1 MNTRLSCVILNYN
14 DAETT
19 EKLVRKISDYEI
31 LHQIIVVDNAS
42 TDDSM
47 ERLRKLESDG
57 SGNVLEMQ
65 HDQQNAQVQSAANAR
80 QSGKIRVLSAGHN
93 GGYGSGNNLGVR
105 YASEQGA
112 THVLIANP
120 DVVFSEQSLKAMLA
134 VFAHHP
140 EVGIVTTRIHDARFP
155 DLKNGWPLRSFTREL
170 LSMGPVSRR
179 LFGRTF
185 DYPDSY
191 FTSRNAVYVGA
202 VHGSMLMVD
211 SEKFLEAG
219 GYDEGIFLYEEEQ
232 VLGRRMQRAGY
243 RSVLLLNQHYNHEH
257 SISISKSVSDAMKR
271 QKLREEST
279 LYYMKHYLHINPL
292 QEQIAKLWFAGIRME
307 MRAAKIIGMKI

>member
-1 MNTRLSCVILNYN
+1 MSMQLSCVILNYN

-19 EKLVRKISDYEI
+19 EKLVKQLADYDV

-42 TDDSM
+42 TDDSL
-47 ERLRKLESDG
+47 ERLRKLESD
-57 SGNVLEMQ
+57 
-65 HDQQNAQVQSAANAR
+65 ANAS
-80 QSGKIRVLSAGHN
+80 QSCKVRVISADHN

-105 YASEQGA
+105 YAAEQGGA

-134 VFAHHP
+134 VFARHP
-140 EVGIVTTRIHDARFP
+140 EVGIVTTRIRDARFP

-170 LSMGPVSRR
+170 FSMEPVSRR
-179 LFGRTF
+179 LLGKTF

-191 FTSRNAVYVGA
+191 FTGRSAVYVGA

-211 SEKFLEAG
+211 TEKFLEAG

-232 VLGRRMQRAGY
+232 VLGRRMQNAGY
-243 RSVLLLNQHYNHEH
+243 RSVLLLNQHYDHEH
-257 SISISKSVSDAMKR
+257 STSISKSFSDAMKR
-271 QKLREEST
+271 QRLREEST
-279 LYYMKHYLHINPL
+279 LYYMKHYLHISPV
-292 QEQIAKLWFAGIRME
+292 QEQIAKMWFAVIRME
-307 MRAAKIIGMKI
+307 MQVAKLVGIKILRRNH

>member
-1 MNTRLSCVILNYN
+1 MSMQLSCVILNYN

-19 EKLVRKISDYEI
+19 EKLVMQIADYDV

-42 TDDSM
+42 TDDSL
-47 ERLRKLESDG
+47 ERLRKLESD
-57 SGNVLEMQ
+57 
-65 HDQQNAQVQSAANAR
+65 ANAS
-80 QSGKIRVLSAGHN
+80 QSCKVRVISADHN

-105 YASEQGA
+105 CGAEQGA

-134 VFAHHP
+134 IFARHP
-140 EVGIVTTRIHDARFP
+140 EVGIVTTRIRDARFP
-155 DLKNGWPLRSFTREL
+155 NLKNGWPLRSFIREL

-179 LFGRTF
+179 LLGKTF

-191 FTSRNAVYVGA
+191 FAGRSAVYVGA

-211 SEKFLEAG
+211 TEKFLEAG

-232 VLGRRMQRAGY
+232 VLGRRMQNAGY
-243 RSVLLLNQHYNHEH
+243 RSVLLLNQHYDHEH
-257 SISISKSVSDAMKR
+257 SASISKSFSDAMKR
-271 QKLREEST
+271 QRLREEST
-279 LYYMKHYLHINPL
+279 LYYMKHYLHISPL
-292 QEQIAKLWFAGIRME
+292 QEQIAKLWFAGIRLE
-307 MRAAKIIGMKI
+307 MQVAKLVGIKI

>member
-1 MNTRLSCVILNYN
+1 MSMQLSCVILNYN

-19 EKLVRKISDYEI
+19 EKLVMQIADYDV

-42 TDDSM
+42 TDDSL
-47 ERLRKLESDG
+47 ERLRKLESD
-57 SGNVLEMQ
+57 
-65 HDQQNAQVQSAANAR
+65 ANAS
-80 QSGKIRVLSAGHN
+80 QSCKVRVISADHN

-105 YASEQGA
+105 CGAEQGA

-134 VFAHHP
+134 IFARHP
-140 EVGIVTTRIHDARFP
+140 EVGIVTTRIRDARFP
-155 DLKNGWPLRSFTREL
+155 NLKNGWPLRSFIREL

-179 LFGRTF
+179 LLGKTF

-191 FTSRNAVYVGA
+191 FAGRSAVYVGA

-211 SEKFLEAG
+211 TEKFLESG

-232 VLGRRMQRAGY
+232 VLGRRMQNAGY
-243 RSVLLLNQHYNHEH
+243 RSVLLLNQHYDHEH
-257 SISISKSVSDAMKR
+257 SASISKSFSDAMKR
-271 QKLREEST
+271 QRLREEST
-279 LYYMKHYLHINPL
+279 LYYMKHYLHISPL
-292 QEQIAKLWFAGIRME
+292 QEQIAKLWFAGIRLE
-307 MRAAKIIGMKI
+307 MQVAKLVGIKI

>member
-1 MNTRLSCVILNYN
+1 MQLSCVILNYN

-19 EKLVRKISDYEI
+19 EKLVKQIAGYKV

-42 TDDSM
+42 TDDSL
-47 ERLRKLESDG
+47 EQLRKLEAELGPDAAKT
-57 SGNVLEMQ
+57 
-65 HDQQNAQVQSAANAR
+65 QQAR
-80 QSGKIRVLSAGHN
+80 QNDAGQTGKVCVISADHN

-105 YASEQGA
+105 YAVEQGGA

-120 DVVFSEQSLKAMLA
+120 DVIFSEQSLKTMLA
-134 VFAHHP
+134 VFARYP
-140 EVGIVTTRIHDARFP
+140 KAGIVTPRIHDARYP
-155 DLKNGWPLRSFTREL
+155 GLKNGWPLRSFTREL

-191 FTSRNAVYVGA
+191 FEGRNAVYVGA

-211 SEKFLEAG
+211 GEKFLEAG

-232 VLGRRMQRAGY
+232 VLGRRMQNAGY
-243 RSVLLLNQHYNHEH
+243 RSILLLNQHYGHEH
-257 SISISKSVSDAMKR
+257 STSISKSFSDAMRR
-271 QKLREEST
+271 QKIREEST
-279 LYYMKHYLHINPL
+279 LYYMKNYLHINPL
-292 QEQIAKLWFAGIRME
+292 QEQIAKLWFAGIRLE
-307 MRAAKIIGMKI
+307 MQVAKLAGIKI

>member
-1 MNTRLSCVILNYN
+1 MSMQLSCVILNYN

-19 EKLVRKISDYEI
+19 EKLVMQIADYDV

-42 TDDSM
+42 TDDSL
-47 ERLRKLESDG
+47 ERLRKLESD
-57 SGNVLEMQ
+57 
-65 HDQQNAQVQSAANAR
+65 ANAS
-80 QSGKIRVLSAGHN
+80 QSCKVHVISADHN

-105 YASEQGA
+105 CGAEQGA

-134 VFAHHP
+134 VFDRRP
-140 EVGIVTTRIHDARFP
+140 EVGIVTTRIRDARFP
-155 DLKNGWPLRSFTREL
+155 NLKNGWPLRSFMREL

-179 LFGRTF
+179 LLGKTF

-191 FTSRNAVYVGA
+191 FAGRSAVYVGA

-211 SEKFLEAG
+211 TEKFLEAG

-232 VLGRRMQRAGY
+232 VLGRRMQNAGY
-243 RSVLLLNQHYNHEH
+243 RSVLLLNQHYDHEH
-257 SISISKSVSDAMKR
+257 SASISKSFSDAMKR
-271 QKLREEST
+271 QRLREEST
-279 LYYMKHYLHINPL
+279 LYYMKHYLHISPL
-292 QEQIAKLWFAGIRME
+292 QEQIAKLWFAGIRLE
-307 MRAAKIIGMKI
+307 MQVAKLVGIKI

>member
-1 MNTRLSCVILNYN
+1 MSMQLSCVILNYN

-19 EKLVRKISDYEI
+19 EKLVKQLADYDV

-42 TDDSM
+42 TDDSL
-47 ERLRKLESDG
+47 ELLGKLEFD
-57 SGNVLEMQ
+57 
-65 HDQQNAQVQSAANAR
+65 ANAS
-80 QSGKIRVLSAGHN
+80 QSGKVRVISADHN

-105 YASEQGA
+105 YAAEQGGA

-120 DVVFSEQSLKAMLA
+120 DVLFSEQSLKAMLA
-134 VFAHHP
+134 VFSRQP
-140 EVGIVTTRIHDARFP
+140 EVGIVTARIHDARFP

-170 LSMGPVSRR
+170 FSMGPVSRR
-179 LFGRTF
+179 LFRRSF

-191 FTSRNAVYVGA
+191 FTGRSAVYVGA

-232 VLGRRMQRAGY
+232 VLGRRMQNAGY
-243 RSVLLLNQHYNHEH
+243 RSVLLLNQHYDHEH
-257 SISISKSVSDAMKR
+257 SASISKSFSDAMKR
-271 QKLREEST
+271 QRLREEST

-292 QEQIAKLWFAGIRME
+292 QEQMAKLWFAGIRLE
-307 MRAAKIIGMKI
+307 MQMAKLVGIKI

>member
-1 MNTRLSCVILNYN
+1 MSVRLNCVILNYN

-19 EKLVRKISDYEI
+19 EKLVRQITDYDV

-42 TDDSM
+42 TDDSL
-47 ERLRKLESDG
+47 EWLRKLEFD
-57 SGNVLEMQ
+57 
-65 HDQQNAQVQSAANAR
+65 ANAS
-80 QSGKIRVLSAGHN
+80 QSGKVHVISADHN

-105 YASEQGA
+105 YAADQGA

-134 VFAHHP
+134 VFARHP

-179 LFGRTF
+179 LFGKTF

-191 FTSRNAVYVGA
+191 FAGRSAVYVGA

-211 SEKFLEAG
+211 TEKFLEAG

-232 VLGRRMQRAGY
+232 ILGRRMQSAGY
-243 RSVLLLNQHYNHEH
+243 RSVLLLNQHYDHQH
-257 SISISKSVSDAMKR
+257 STSISKSFSDAMKR

-279 LYYMKHYLHINPL
+279 FYYMKHYLHISPA
-292 QEQIAKLWFAGIRME
+292 QEQIAKLWFAGIRLE
-307 MRAAKIIGMKI
+307 MQVAKLAGIQI

>member
-1 MNTRLSCVILNYN
+1 MSMQLSCVILNYN

-19 EKLVRKISDYEI
+19 EKLVMQIADYDV

-42 TDDSM
+42 TDDSL
-47 ERLRKLESDG
+47 ERLRKLESD
-57 SGNVLEMQ
+57 
-65 HDQQNAQVQSAANAR
+65 ANAS
-80 QSGKIRVLSAGHN
+80 QSCKVRVISADHN

-105 YASEQGA
+105 CGAEQGA

-134 VFAHHP
+134 VFARHP
-140 EVGIVTTRIHDARFP
+140 EVGIVTTRIRDARFP
-155 DLKNGWPLRSFTREL
+155 NLKNGWPLRSFMREL

-179 LFGRTF
+179 LLGKTF

-191 FTSRNAVYVGA
+191 FAGRSAVYVGA

-211 SEKFLEAG
+211 TEKFLEAG

-232 VLGRRMQRAGY
+232 VLGRRMQNAGY
-243 RSVLLLNQHYNHEH
+243 RSVLLLNQHYDHEH
-257 SISISKSVSDAMKR
+257 STSISKSFSDAMKR
-271 QKLREEST
+271 QRLREEST
-279 LYYMKHYLHINPL
+279 LYYMKHYLHISPL
-292 QEQIAKLWFAGIRME
+292 QEQIAKLWFAGIRLE
-307 MRAAKIIGMKI
+307 MQVAKLVGIKI

>member
-1 MNTRLSCVILNYN
+1 MSMQLSCVILNYN

-19 EKLVRKISDYEI
+19 EKLVMQIADYDV

-42 TDDSM
+42 TDDSL
-47 ERLRKLESDG
+47 ERLRKLESD
-57 SGNVLEMQ
+57 
-65 HDQQNAQVQSAANAR
+65 ANAS
-80 QSGKIRVLSAGHN
+80 QSCKVRVISADHN

-105 YASEQGA
+105 CGAEQGA

-120 DVVFSEQSLKAMLA
+120 DVVFLEQSLKAMLA
-134 VFAHHP
+134 VFARHP

-179 LFGRTF
+179 LFGRSF

-191 FTSRNAVYVGA
+191 FAGRNAVYVGA

-211 SEKFLEAG
+211 TEKFLEAG
-219 GYDEGIFLYEEEQ
+219 GYDEGVFLYEEEQ
-232 VLGRRMQRAGY
+232 ILGRRMQTAGY
-243 RSVLLLNQHYNHEH
+243 RSVLLLNQHYDHEH
-257 SISISKSVSDAMKR
+257 STSISKSFSDAMKR
-271 QKLREEST
+271 QRLREEST

-307 MRAAKIIGMKI
+307 MQVAKLAGIKI

>member
-1 MNTRLSCVILNYN
+1 MSMQLSCVILNYN

-19 EKLVRKISDYEI
+19 EKLVMQIADYDV

-42 TDDSM
+42 TDDSL
-47 ERLRKLESDG
+47 ERLRKLESD
-57 SGNVLEMQ
+57 
-65 HDQQNAQVQSAANAR
+65 ANAS
-80 QSGKIRVLSAGHN
+80 QSCKVRVISADHN

-105 YASEQGA
+105 CGAEQGA

-134 VFAHHP
+134 VFARHS
-140 EVGIVTTRIHDARFP
+140 EVGIVTTRIRDARFP
-155 DLKNGWPLRSFTREL
+155 NLKNGWPLRSFMREL

-179 LFGRTF
+179 LLGKTF
-185 DYPDSY
+185 NYPDSC
-191 FTSRNAVYVGA
+191 FAGRSAVYVGA

-211 SEKFLEAG
+211 TEKFLEAG

-232 VLGRRMQRAGY
+232 VLGRRMQNAGY
-243 RSVLLLNQHYNHEH
+243 RSVLLLNQHYDNEH
-257 SISISKSVSDAMKR
+257 STSISKSFSDAMKR
-271 QKLREEST
+271 QRLREKST
-279 LYYMKHYLHINPL
+279 LYYMRHYLHISPL

-307 MRAAKIIGMKI
+307 MQVAKLVGIKI

>member
-1 MNTRLSCVILNYN
+1 MSMQLSCVILNYN

-19 EKLVRKISDYEI
+19 EKLVMQIADYDV

-42 TDDSM
+42 TDDSL
-47 ERLRKLESDG
+47 ERLRKLESD
-57 SGNVLEMQ
+57 
-65 HDQQNAQVQSAANAR
+65 ANAS
-80 QSGKIRVLSAGHN
+80 QSCKVRVISADHN

-105 YASEQGA
+105 CGAEQGA

-134 VFAHHP
+134 VFARHS
-140 EVGIVTTRIHDARFP
+140 EVGIVTTRIRDARFP
-155 DLKNGWPLRSFTREL
+155 NLKNGWPLRSFMREL

-179 LFGRTF
+179 LLGKTF
-185 DYPDSY
+185 NYPDSC
-191 FTSRNAVYVGA
+191 FAGRSAVYVGA

-211 SEKFLEAG
+211 TEKFLEAG

-232 VLGRRMQRAGY
+232 VLGRRMQNAGY
-243 RSVLLLNQHYNHEH
+243 RSVLLLNQHYDHEH
-257 SISISKSVSDAMKR
+257 STSISKSFSDAMKR
-271 QKLREEST
+271 QRLREKST
-279 LYYMKHYLHINPL
+279 RYYMRHYLHISPL

-307 MRAAKIIGMKI
+307 MQVAKFVGIKI

>member
-1 MNTRLSCVILNYN
+1 MSVRLSCVILNYN

-19 EKLVRKISDYEI
+19 EKLVKQIVDYKV

-42 TDDSM
+42 TDNSL
-47 ERLRKLESDG
+47 ERLKKLESELRADTAG
-57 SGNVLEMQ
+57 MKQ
-65 HDQQNAQVQSAANAR
+65 DRQNAQVPAAAD
-80 QSGKIRVLSAGHN
+80 QPGKLQVLSAGHN

-105 YASEQGA
+105 YAAGEGGA
-112 THVLIANP
+112 SYVLIANP
-120 DVVFSEQSLKAMLA
+120 D
-134 VFAHHP
+134 
-140 EVGIVTTRIHDARFP
+140 VGIVTTRIHDARFP

-179 LFGRTF
+179 LFGRSF

-191 FTSRNAVYVGA
+191 FAGRNVVYVGA

-211 SEKFLEAG
+211 TEKFLEAG
-219 GYDEGIFLYEEEQ
+219 GYDEGVFLYEEEQ
-232 VLGRRMQRAGY
+232 ILGRRMQTAGY
-243 RSVLLLNQHYNHEH
+243 RSVLLLNQHYDHEH
-257 SISISKSVSDAMKR
+257 STSISKSFSDAMKR
-271 QKLREEST
+271 QRLREEST

-307 MRAAKIIGMKI
+307 MQVAKLAGIKI

>member
-1 MNTRLSCVILNYN
+1 MQLSCVILNYN

-19 EKLVRKISDYEI
+19 EKLVKQLADYDV

-42 TDDSM
+42 TDDSL
-47 ERLRKLESDG
+47 EWLRKLEYD
-57 SGNVLEMQ
+57 
-65 HDQQNAQVQSAANAR
+65 ANAS
-80 QSGKIRVLSAGHN
+80 QPGKVRVISADHN

-105 YASEQGA
+105 YAAEQGGA

-120 DVVFSEQSLKAMLA
+120 DVMFSEQSLKAMLA
-134 VFAHHP
+134 VFSRHP
-140 EVGIVTTRIHDARFP
+140 EVGIVTARIHDARFP

-170 LSMGPVSRR
+170 FSMGPVSRR
-179 LFGRTF
+179 LFRRSF

-191 FTSRNAVYVGA
+191 FTGRSAVYVGA

-232 VLGRRMQRAGY
+232 VLGRRMQNAGY
-243 RSVLLLNQHYNHEH
+243 RSVLLLNQHYDHEH
-257 SISISKSVSDAMKR
+257 SASISKSFSDAMKR
-271 QKLREEST
+271 QRLREEST

-292 QEQIAKLWFAGIRME
+292 QEQMAKLWFAGIRLE
-307 MRAAKIIGMKI
+307 MQMAKLVGIKI

>member
-1 MNTRLSCVILNYN
+1 MSVRLSCVILNYN

-19 EKLVRKISDYEI
+19 EKLVKQIVDYKV

-42 TDDSM
+42 TDNSL
-47 ERLRKLESDG
+47 ERLKKLESELRTDTAG
-57 SGNVLEMQ
+57 MQ
-65 HDQQNAQVQSAANAR
+65 QDRQNAQVPAAAD
-80 QSGKIRVLSAGHN
+80 QPGKLQVLSAGHN

-105 YASEQGA
+105 YAAGEGGA
-112 THVLIANP
+112 SYVLIANP
-120 DVVFSEQSLKAMLA
+120 DVVFLEQSLKAMLA
-134 VFAHHP
+134 VFARHP

-179 LFGRTF
+179 LFGRSF

-191 FTSRNAVYVGA
+191 FAGRNAAYVGA

-211 SEKFLEAG
+211 TEKFLEAG
-219 GYDEGIFLYEEEQ
+219 GYDEGVFLYEEEQ
-232 VLGRRMQRAGY
+232 ILGRRMQTAGY
-243 RSVLLLNQHYNHEH
+243 RSVLLLNQHYDHEH
-257 SISISKSVSDAMKR
+257 SASISKSFSDAMKR
-271 QKLREEST
+271 QRLREEST
-279 LYYMKHYLHINPL
+279 LYYMKHYLHINLL

-307 MRAAKIIGMKI
+307 MQVAKLAGIKI

>member
-1 MNTRLSCVILNYN
+1 MSTRLSCVILNYN

-19 EKLVRKISDYEI
+19 EKLVKQITDYSV

-42 TDDSM
+42 MDDSL
-47 ERLRKLESDG
+47 ERLKKLESDG
-57 SGNVLEMQ
+57 NGNVPEMQ
-65 HDQQNAQVQSAANAR
+65 HDEKNAEIQSAANAS
-80 QSGKIRVLSAGHN
+80 QSGKVRVISAGHN

-134 VFAHHP
+134 VFARHP

-179 LFGRTF
+179 LFRRTF

-191 FTSRNAVYVGA
+191 FTGRNAVYVGA

-232 VLGRRMQRAGY
+232 VLGRRMQNAGY

-307 MRAAKIIGMKI
+307 MRAAKIIGLKI

>member
-1 MNTRLSCVILNYN
+1 MSACLSCVILNYN

-19 EKLVRKISDYEI
+19 EKLVRQIAGYEV

-42 TDDSM
+42 TDDSL
-47 ERLRKLESDG
+47 EQLKKLES
-57 SGNVLEMQ
+57 E
-65 HDQQNAQVQSAANAR
+65 
-80 QSGKIRVLSAGHN
+80 KIHVIVADHN

-105 YASEQGA
+105 YAAEQGKA

-120 DVVFSEQSLKAMLA
+120 DVVFSEQSLKAMLS
-134 VFAHHP
+134 VFARHP
-140 EVGIVTTRIHDARFP
+140 EVGIVTTRIHDARYP
-155 DLKNGWPLRSFTREL
+155 DLKNGWPLRSFIREL
-170 LSMGPVSRR
+170 FSMGPVSRR

-191 FTSRNAVYVGA
+191 FAGRNAVYVGA

-211 SEKFLEAG
+211 TEKFLEAG

-232 VLGRRMQRAGY
+232 VLGRRMQNAGY

-257 SISISKSVSDAMKR
+257 STSISKSFSDAMKR
-271 QKLREEST
+271 QRLREEST
-279 LYYMKHYLHINPL
+279 LCYMKHYLHINPL
-292 QEQIAKLWFAGIRME
+292 QEQIAKLWFAGIRLE
-307 MRAAKIIGMKI
+307 MQAAKLVGMKI

>member
-1 MNTRLSCVILNYN
+1 MSMQLSCVILNYN

-19 EKLVRKISDYEI
+19 EKLVMQIADYDV

-42 TDDSM
+42 TDDSL
-47 ERLRKLESDG
+47 ERLRKLESD
-57 SGNVLEMQ
+57 
-65 HDQQNAQVQSAANAR
+65 ANAS
-80 QSGKIRVLSAGHN
+80 QSCKVRVISADHN

-105 YASEQGA
+105 CGAEQGA

-134 VFAHHP
+134 IFARHP
-140 EVGIVTTRIHDARFP
+140 EVGIVTTRIRDARFP
-155 DLKNGWPLRSFTREL
+155 NLKNGWPLRSFIREL

-179 LFGRTF
+179 LLGKTF

-191 FTSRNAVYVGA
+191 FAGRSAVYVGA

-211 SEKFLEAG
+211 TEKFLEAG

-232 VLGRRMQRAGY
+232 VLGRRMQNAGY
-243 RSVLLLNQHYNHEH
+243 RSVLLLNQHYDHEH
-257 SISISKSVSDAMKR
+257 SASISKSFSDAMKR
-271 QKLREEST
+271 QRLRDEST
-279 LYYMKHYLHINPL
+279 LYYMKHYLHISPL
-292 QEQIAKLWFAGIRME
+292 QEQIAKLWFAGIRLE
-307 MRAAKIIGMKI
+307 MQVAKLVGVKI

>member
-1 MNTRLSCVILNYN
+1 MSMQLSCVILNYN

-19 EKLVRKISDYEI
+19 EKLVMQIADYDV

-42 TDDSM
+42 TDDSV
-47 ERLRKLESDG
+47 ERLRKLESD
-57 SGNVLEMQ
+57 
-65 HDQQNAQVQSAANAR
+65 ANAS
-80 QSGKIRVLSAGHN
+80 QSCKVRVISADHN

-105 YASEQGA
+105 CGAEQGA

-134 VFAHHP
+134 VFARHP
-140 EVGIVTTRIHDARFP
+140 EVGIVTSRIRDARFP
-155 DLKNGWPLRSFTREL
+155 NLKNGWPLRSFMREL

-179 LFGRTF
+179 LLGKTF

-191 FTSRNAVYVGA
+191 FAGRSAVYVGA

-211 SEKFLEAG
+211 TEKFLEAG

-232 VLGRRMQRAGY
+232 VLGRRMQNAGY
-243 RSVLLLNQHYNHEH
+243 RSVLLLNQHYDHEH
-257 SISISKSVSDAMKR
+257 STSISKSFSDAMKR
-271 QKLREEST
+271 QRLREEST
-279 LYYMKHYLHINPL
+279 LYYMKHYLHISPL
-292 QEQIAKLWFAGIRME
+292 QEQIAKLWFAGIRLE
-307 MRAAKIIGMKI
+307 MQVAKLVGIKI

>member
-1 MNTRLSCVILNYN
+1 MSMQLSCVILNYN

-19 EKLVRKISDYEI
+19 EKLVMQIADYDV

-42 TDDSM
+42 TDDSL
-47 ERLRKLESDG
+47 ERLRKLESD
-57 SGNVLEMQ
+57 
-65 HDQQNAQVQSAANAR
+65 ANAS
-80 QSGKIRVLSAGHN
+80 QSCKVRVISADHN

-105 YASEQGA
+105 CGAEQGA

-134 VFAHHP
+134 VFARHP
-140 EVGIVTTRIHDARFP
+140 EVGIVTTRIRDARFP
-155 DLKNGWPLRSFTREL
+155 NLKNGWPLRSFMREL

-179 LFGRTF
+179 LLGKTF
-185 DYPDSY
+185 DYPDSC
-191 FTSRNAVYVGA
+191 FAGRSAVYVGA

-211 SEKFLEAG
+211 TEKFLEAG

-232 VLGRRMQRAGY
+232 VLGRRMQNAGY
-243 RSVLLLNQHYNHEH
+243 RSVLLLNQHYDHEH
-257 SISISKSVSDAMKR
+257 SASISKSFSDAMKR
-271 QKLREEST
+271 QRLREEST

-292 QEQIAKLWFAGIRME
+292 QEQIAKLWFAGIRLE
-307 MRAAKIIGMKI
+307 MQVAKLVGIKI

>member
-1 MNTRLSCVILNYN
+1 MSMQLSCVILNYN

-19 EKLVRKISDYEI
+19 EKLVMQIADYDV

-42 TDDSM
+42 TDDSL
-47 ERLRKLESDG
+47 ERLRKLESD
-57 SGNVLEMQ
+57 
-65 HDQQNAQVQSAANAR
+65 ANAS
-80 QSGKIRVLSAGHN
+80 QSCKVRVISADHN

-105 YASEQGA
+105 CGAEQGA

-134 VFAHHP
+134 VFARHP
-140 EVGIVTTRIHDARFP
+140 EVGIVTTRIRDARFP
-155 DLKNGWPLRSFTREL
+155 NLKNGWPLRSFTREL

-179 LFGRTF
+179 LFGRSF

-191 FTSRNAVYVGA
+191 FAGRNAVYVGA

-211 SEKFLEAG
+211 TEKFLEAG
-219 GYDEGIFLYEEEQ
+219 GYDEGVFLYEEEQ
-232 VLGRRMQRAGY
+232 ILGRRMQTAGY
-243 RSVLLLNQHYNHEH
+243 RSVLLLNQHYDHEH
-257 SISISKSVSDAMKR
+257 STSISKSFSDAMKR
-271 QKLREEST
+271 QRLREEST

-307 MRAAKIIGMKI
+307 MQVAKLAGIKI

>member
-1 MNTRLSCVILNYN
+1 MSMQLSCVILNYN

-19 EKLVRKISDYEI
+19 EKLVKQLADYDV

-42 TDDSM
+42 TDDSLG
-47 ERLRKLESDG
+47 RLRKLESD
-57 SGNVLEMQ
+57 
-65 HDQQNAQVQSAANAR
+65 ANAS
-80 QSGKIRVLSAGHN
+80 QSGKVRVISADHN

-105 YASEQGA
+105 YAAEQGGA

-134 VFAHHP
+134 VFARHP
-140 EVGIVTTRIHDARFP
+140 EVGIVTTRIRDARFP

-170 LSMGPVSRR
+170 FSMGPVSRR
-179 LFGRTF
+179 LLGKTF

-191 FTSRNAVYVGA
+191 FTGRSAVYVGA

-211 SEKFLEAG
+211 TEKFLEAG

-232 VLGRRMQRAGY
+232 VLGRRMQNAGY
-243 RSVLLLNQHYNHEH
+243 RSVLLLNQHYDHEH
-257 SISISKSVSDAMKR
+257 STSISKSFSDAMKR
-271 QKLREEST
+271 QRLREEST
-279 LYYMKHYLHINPL
+279 LYYMKHYLHISPV
-292 QEQIAKLWFAGIRME
+292 QEQIAKLWFAGIRLE
-307 MRAAKIIGMKI
+307 MQVAKLVGIKI

>member
-1 MNTRLSCVILNYN
+1 MSMQLSCVILNYN

-19 EKLVRKISDYEI
+19 EKLVKQLADYDV

-42 TDDSM
+42 TDDSL
-47 ERLRKLESDG
+47 EWLRKLEYD
-57 SGNVLEMQ
+57 
-65 HDQQNAQVQSAANAR
+65 ANAS
-80 QSGKIRVLSAGHN
+80 QPGKVRVISADHN

-105 YASEQGA
+105 YAAEQGGA

-120 DVVFSEQSLKAMLA
+120 DVMFSEQSLKAMLA
-134 VFAHHP
+134 VFSRHP
-140 EVGIVTTRIHDARFP
+140 EVGIVTARIHDARFP

-170 LSMGPVSRR
+170 FSMGPVSRR
-179 LFGRTF
+179 LFRRSF

-191 FTSRNAVYVGA
+191 FTGRSAVYVGA

-232 VLGRRMQRAGY
+232 VLGRRMQNAGY
-243 RSVLLLNQHYNHEH
+243 RSVLLLNQHYDHEH
-257 SISISKSVSDAMKR
+257 SASISKSFSDAMKR
-271 QKLREEST
+271 QRLREEST

-292 QEQIAKLWFAGIRME
+292 QEQMAKLWFAGIRLE
-307 MRAAKIIGMKI
+307 MQMAKLVGIKI